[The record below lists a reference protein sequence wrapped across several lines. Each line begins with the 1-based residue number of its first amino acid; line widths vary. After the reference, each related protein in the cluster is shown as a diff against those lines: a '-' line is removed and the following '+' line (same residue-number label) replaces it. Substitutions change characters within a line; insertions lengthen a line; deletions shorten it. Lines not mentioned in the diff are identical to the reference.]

1 MSIGGR
7 EPSHTP
13 VTEVTPLIVKDLSD
27 TDTTLAYVFVENPGL
42 EKATKLPTAAIPVKM
57 VFDDVTVLIPKDSAV
72 ISTWPITTEGTWIV
86 SAVKVYALPTTPWID
101 FTSFIPYY
109 FTDLVT
115 LVFSIPSNI
124 NFSPKEKF
132 PLEL

>member
-1 MSIGGR
+1 MIILKSDGFMSIGGR

-72 ISTWPITTEGTWIV
+72 IST
-86 SAVKVYALPTTPWID
+86 
-101 FTSFIPYY
+101 
-109 FTDLVT
+109 
-115 LVFSIPSNI
+115 
-124 NFSPKEKF
+124 
-132 PLEL
+132 